1 MGHWLVID
9 LEATTDE
16 GGWPME
22 EMEIIEIGASLVG
35 ADGHERD
42 HFQRIVKPQRRPCLT
57 DFCRQ
62 LTHISQADIDSAAP
76 MHQVWAQFER
86 WLTQH
91 APRLAGW
98 CSWGDYDRRQLEQD
112 LISQVHHDELTGV
125 TNRRR
130 FQELARQR
138 MRQAEAVGQ
147 PLSLLLLDVDYFKQ
161 INDTYGHLRGDEVLK
176 ALARVC
182 RNHMD
187 AEEVLARVGGE
198 EFAMLLPEM
207 DRDAARRQAERIRA
221 SVWNAPVVLADAAIH
236 VSISIG
242 VAQWRPGDSVAELL
256 GRADQALQ
264 VAKYKGRDRVEVA
277 DGGESLPLAAPG
289 SQNRR

>member
-112 LISQVHHDELTGV
+112 WRQHHLKSLLAEVPHL
-125 TNRRR
+125 NLKQA
-130 FQELARQR
+130 FAKARQLQR
-138 MRQAEAVGQ
+138 PVG
-147 PLSLLLLDVDYFKQ
+147 LHS
-161 INDTYGHLRGDEVLK
+161 
-176 ALARVC
+176 ALQLAGMQFHGQQHRALEDAR
-182 RNHMD
+182 NT
-187 AEEVLARVGGE
+187 AR
-198 EFAMLLPEM
+198 LLPL
-207 DRDAARRQAERIRA
+207 
-221 SVWNAPVVLADAAIH
+221 V
-236 VSISIG
+236 
-242 VAQWRPGDSVAELL
+242 
-256 GRADQALQ
+256 
-264 VAKYKGRDRVEVA
+264 
-277 DGGESLPLAAPG
+277 LPLKD
-289 SQNRR
+289 